1 MRILVTGAGGQVG
14 QSLSELARTSDIALI
29 GLTRNELDITEPGDV
44 QAAVRSHA
52 PALVVNAAG
61 YAAVDRAEEEPDEA
75 FAVNREGAEH
85 LARACET
92 ERIPLLHLSTDYVFD
107 GTKGAPYTE
116 DDPVNPLSV
125 YGASK
130 AAGEAEIRGAWER
143 HVILRSAWI
152 FSAHGTNFVK
162 TMLRLAGERDEISVV
177 DDQIGC
183 PTAARD
189 LAAAALRIARRLGQ
203 PFDGWGTYHFCSR
216 EAVSWCG
223 FARAIFE
230 AAFPEP
236 DARPRVLPIATA
248 DYPTKARR
256 PAYSVL
262 DCARAKA
269 AFGIEPPD
277 WRDGLHAVIE
287 TLQAKDRS
295 SQ

>member
-1 MRILVTGAGGQVG
+1 MRILVTGTGGQMG
-14 QSLSELARTSDIALI
+14 RSLSELAPASGITLI
-29 GLTRNELDITEPGDV
+29 GLTKDELDITEPGDV

-61 YAAVDRAEEEPDEA
+61 YTAVDRAEEEPDEA
-75 FAVNREGAEH
+75 FAVNADGAKH
-85 LARACET
+85 LARACEA

-107 GTKGAPYTE
+107 GTKQTPYRE
-116 DDPVNPLSV
+116 DDPVNPLGA

-143 HVILRSAWI
+143 HIILRSAWI

-189 LAAAALRIARRLGQ
+189 LAAAVFRIAERLG
-203 PFDGWGTYHFCSR
+203 PPSNGWGTYHFCSR

-230 AAFPEP
+230 TACPEP

-248 DYPTKARR
+248 DYPTKTRR

-262 DCARAKA
+262 DCARANT
-269 AFGIEPPD
+269 AFGIERPD

-287 TLQAKDRS
+287 TLQAKNRS
-295 SQ
+295 PQ